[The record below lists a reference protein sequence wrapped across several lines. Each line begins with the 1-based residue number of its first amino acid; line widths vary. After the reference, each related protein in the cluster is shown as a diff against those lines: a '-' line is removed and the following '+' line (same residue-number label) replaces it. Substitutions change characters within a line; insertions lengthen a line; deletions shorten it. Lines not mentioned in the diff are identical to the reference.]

1 MAQLDVTLDA
11 VDASSKIMT
20 KACDFDIPCS
30 TLQNHLF
37 GIEMSRKRGKFGVLT
52 PSEE

>member
-1 MAQLDVTLDA
+1 MAQCDATLDA
-11 VDASSKIMT
+11 VDASTKIMT
-20 KACDFDIPCS
+20 KACDFDTPCS

-37 GIEMSRKRGKFGVLT
+37 GIKMSRKRGKSSVLT